1 MFLVALR
8 TMNLTQ
14 SRWIGVIV
22 EPLPLK
28 NELGVYTTTSTSI
41 VQSGDSILQKP
52 ARDEIAR
59 WIVFLHSDL
68 EYTWPDFSFVP
79 ILNLPMNLL
88 TFGWWRRHKKKIF
101 EQFTA
106 AGDFSVWPFL
116 TRRDYESSLKHPRY
130 LAEPQA

>member
-1 MFLVALR
+1 MAVDWCDRGAVAIKERAWCLYDDIYQHR
-8 TMNLTQ
+8 AVG
-14 SRWIGVIV
+14 RF
-22 EPLPLK
+22 
-28 NELGVYTTTSTSI
+28 Y
-41 VQSGDSILQKP
+41 LQKP

-68 EYTWPDFSFVP
+68 EYTWPDFSFVQ

-88 TFGWWRRHKKKIF
+88 TFGWWGRHKKKIF

-116 TRRDYESSLKHPRY
+116 TRRDYEYPLKHPRY